1 MLGVKARG
9 EEGLRRLGQRL
20 TLFVPSSEMPYIQL
34 YSRSSCQPR
43 EVLVNILKKHPQE
56 TAHFFK
62 PSCVVLRRCAGCCND
77 DSLKCF
83 AVTKRSVRLQVR
95 GNSCPW
101 GGQDGSRGPGRAE
114 PSLGLLLECN
124 RTAASLLG

>member
-20 TLFVPSSEMPYIQL
+20 TLFVPSSETPYMQL
-34 YSRSSCQPR
+34 SNRSSCQPR
-43 EVLVNILKKHPQE
+43 EVLVNILKEHPQE

-62 PSCVVLRRCAGCCND
+62 PSCVVLQRCAGCCND

-83 AVTKRSVRLQVR
+83 TVTKHSVSLQV
-95 GNSCPW
+95 GQFLPL
-101 GGQDGSRGPGRAE
+101 GGSG
-114 PSLGLLLECN
+114 
-124 RTAASLLG
+124 